1 MAVKGHRNLEPVHP
15 GEILLHDFMQPMG
28 ITKYRLAKA
37 IHVPATRIGEIIAGR
52 RAITPDTDVRL
63 CRFFGLSNGLW
74 MRLQVDYDVEI
85 AESMIEEELA
95 TIEPFKA
102 EKRTKKSPPIRRRAS

>member
-1 MAVKGHRNLEPVHP
+1 MAAKPKRELPPVHP

-63 CRFFGLSNGLW
+63 CKYFGLSSGLW
-74 MRLQVDYDVEI
+74 MRLQVSYDVVL
-85 AESMIEEELA
+85 AESLIEDELA
-95 TIEPFKA
+95 TIEPFKPA
-102 EKRTKKSPPIRRRAS
+102 KNRRKAS

>member
-1 MAVKGHRNLEPVHP
+1 MAARSKRELPPVHP

-52 RAITPDTDVRL
+52 RAITPDTDLRL
-63 CRFFGLSNGLW
+63 CRFFGLSDGYW
-74 MRLQVDYDVEI
+74 MRGQIRYDLEL
-85 AESMIEEELA
+85 AQSQIEDELA
-95 TIEPFKA
+95 TIEPFKPA
-102 EKRTKKSPPIRRRAS
+102 RSRRKAG